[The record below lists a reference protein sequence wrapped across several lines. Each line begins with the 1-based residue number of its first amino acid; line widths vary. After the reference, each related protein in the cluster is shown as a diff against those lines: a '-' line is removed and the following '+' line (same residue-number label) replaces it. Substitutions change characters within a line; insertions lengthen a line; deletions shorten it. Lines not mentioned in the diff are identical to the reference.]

1 MKKAK
6 IQYLALFPL
15 LILHLYLAYYL
26 FPHTLFTKFLQ
37 VLFVTSLLIKN
48 KKWSE
53 IVVLIITAIH
63 IIMMGL
69 DYLDNLSS
77 WTLIH
82 NFNFEV
88 LKKIDLSIP
97 EDWIFIL
104 VILYW
109 LLMAKIKSNT
119 IRNDTI

>member
-1 MKKAK
+1 M
-6 IQYLALFPL
+6 
-15 LILHLYLAYYL
+15 
-26 FPHTLFTKFLQ
+26 
-37 VLFVTSLLIKN
+37 FVFSMLVRK

-53 IVVLIITAIH
+53 IVVLMIIVIH
-63 IIMMGL
+63 IIMLGL

-97 EDWIFIL
+97 EDWIFIMI
-104 VILYW
+104 ILYW
-109 LLMAKIKSNT
+109 LLMTQIKLNQ